1 MHKKKPNSCFTLI
14 PQHKWTKKESILKD
28 IDEFYKSAP
37 KFKKLNI
44 YNKKFKENLIS
55 AIFTKDS

>member
-1 MHKKKPNSCFTLI
+1 MDEKKPNRCSTLI
-14 PQHKWTKKESILKD
+14 SQQKWTKKESILKD
-28 IDEFYKSAP
+28 IDEFYKSAL